1 VPNLSTPAKETE
13 PGHLHHMVESYVEA
27 KENERKLTMTN
38 NPYYSKVTITI
49 DASNGDMPDYPAT
62 NKIAL
67 EFDATDA
74 NIWAYIDQFRVAL
87 RAAGFCEK
95 SIVEALGER

>member
-1 VPNLSTPAKETE
+1 VQSSSTPAKEMA
-13 PGHLHHMVESYVEA
+13 PAPLHRMVESYVEA
-27 KENERKLTMTN
+27 KVNEDKLCMTK

-49 DASNGDMPDYPAT
+49 DSSNGDMPDYPAT
-62 NKIAL
+62 NKVML

-95 SIVEALGER
+95 SITEALGER

>member
-1 VPNLSTPAKETE
+1 
-13 PGHLHHMVESYVEA
+13 MVESYVVA
-27 KENERKLTMTN
+27 KVNEHKLTMTN
-38 NPYYSKVTITI
+38 NPYYSKVTLTI
-49 DASNGDMPDYPAT
+49 DSSNGDMEDYPKS
-62 NKIAL
+62 NKLTL

-74 NIWAYIDQFRVAL
+74 NIWAYIEQFRVAL

>member
-1 VPNLSTPAKETE
+1 ME
-13 PGHLHHMVESYVEA
+13 PGHLHRMVESYVEV

-38 NPYYSKVTITI
+38 NPYYSKVMISL
-49 DASNGDMPDYPAT
+49 DCSNGDMVDFPKS
-62 NKIAL
+62 NKLTL

>member
-1 VPNLSTPAKETE
+1 MA
-13 PGHLHHMVESYVEA
+13 PGHLHHMVENYVAA

-38 NPYYSKVTITI
+38 NPYYSMVTISL
-49 DASNGDMPDYPAT
+49 DCSNGDMEDYPKS
-62 NKIAL
+62 NKLTL

>member
-1 VPNLSTPAKETE
+1 MEPA
-13 PGHLHHMVESYVEA
+13 PLHRMVENYVAA

-38 NPYYSKVTITI
+38 NPYYSKVTISL
-49 DASNGDMPDYPAT
+49 DFSNGDMEDYPKS
-62 NKIAL
+62 NKLTL

-95 SIVEALGER
+95 SITEALGER

>member
-1 VPNLSTPAKETE
+1 MA
-13 PGHLHHMVESYVEA
+13 PGHLHRMVENYVAA

-38 NPYYSKVTITI
+38 NPYYSKVTISL
-49 DASNGDMPDYPAT
+49 DCSNGDMPDYPAT
-62 NKIAL
+62 NKVML

-95 SIVEALGER
+95 SIIEALGER

>member
-1 VPNLSTPAKETE
+1 MEPA
-13 PGHLHHMVESYVEA
+13 PLHRMVENYVEA
-27 KENERKLTMTN
+27 KVNERKLCMTN

-49 DASNGDMPDYPAT
+49 DSSNGDLLDYPAT
-62 NKIAL
+62 NKVVL